1 MSVDKLVIMYD
12 DFISSNPR
20 KWIKNEKELIE
31 FINQP
36 CTKEDLHCF
45 LDVLVQF
52 EEYEY
57 ACIVRD
63 KINSLDA

>member
-12 DFISSNPR
+12 DFISSNPT

-31 FINQP
+31 FLNQP
-36 CTKEDLHCF
+36 WTKEDLRCF

-52 EEYEY
+52 QEYEY

-63 KINSLDA
+63 KIKNLDA

>member
-1 MSVDKLVIMYD
+1 MEEQYIEIKT
-12 DFISSNPR
+12 SNPR
-20 KWIKNEKELIE
+20 KYIKTIEELHE
-31 FINQP
+31 FINQT
-36 CTKEDLHCF
+36 CTIEDLQCF